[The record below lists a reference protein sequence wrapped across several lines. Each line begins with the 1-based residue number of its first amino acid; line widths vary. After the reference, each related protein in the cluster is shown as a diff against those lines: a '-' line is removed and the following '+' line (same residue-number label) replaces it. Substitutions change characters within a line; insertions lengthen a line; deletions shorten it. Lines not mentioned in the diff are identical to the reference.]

1 MEKKL
6 IIKGHQNN
14 PFVKFWNWGWNIYYK
29 NPQIWNYLIA
39 GLLTTVVSLVVYF
52 VLTRTILNHNNP
64 IQLQIANVI
73 SWICAITFA
82 YITNRIFVFKSKNK
96 NILQEIV
103 RFIEAR
109 VASLLMDM
117 FCMFMIV
124 TVLSLNDV
132 IGKIVSQIVVTVTN
146 YILSKVFVFKK

>member
-52 VLTRTILNHNNP
+52 VLTHTILDPNNP
-64 IQLQIANVI
+64 ILLQIANVV

-96 NILQEIV
+96 NILQEIT
-103 RFIEAR
+103 
-109 VASLLMDM
+109 
-117 FCMFMIV
+117 C
-124 TVLSLNDV
+124 
-132 IGKIVSQIVVTVTN
+132 KITM
-146 YILSKVFVFKK
+146 LRK

>member
-6 IIKGHQNN
+6 IIKGHDNN

-52 VLTRTILNHNNP
+52 VLTRTILDPNNP
-64 IQLQIANVI
+64 ILLQIANVV

-82 YITNRIFVFKSKNK
+82 YITNRIFVFKSNNK

-117 FCMFMIV
+117 FCMLMIV
-124 TVLSLNDV
+124 TVLSLNDI
-132 IGKIVSQIVVTVTN
+132 IGKIVSQIVVTITN
-146 YILSKVFVFKK
+146 YILSKIFVFKK